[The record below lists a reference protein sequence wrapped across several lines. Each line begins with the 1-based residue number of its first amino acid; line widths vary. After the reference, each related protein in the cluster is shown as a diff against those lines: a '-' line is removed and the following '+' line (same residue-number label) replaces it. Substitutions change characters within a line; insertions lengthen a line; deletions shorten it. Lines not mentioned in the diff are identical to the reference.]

1 VPYFEVF
8 GFVSLAFM
16 AFCAFVTVLVF
27 LGVVS
32 RSAGARM
39 NDDQS
44 VKEPV

>member
-32 RSAGARM
+32 RADAATM
-39 NDDQS
+39 DAAKPTA
-44 VKEPV
+44 VAK